1 MSVISPEMS
10 QEKSKTMLMQIFWGV
25 KEVSY
30 GIVQVENNYVENN
43 HVKDTQGHIRPR
55 CMIFKSNHDKFVV
68 LLTVSA
74 EAKT

>member
-1 MSVISPEMS
+1 M
-10 QEKSKTMLMQIFWGV
+10 
-25 KEVSY
+25 SY